1 MGTKRTKEDAIHF
14 KGKRPKV
21 LPENA
26 KQPSLVR
33 TDDNIRVAVK
43 AWLEDEQ
50 EATRLYGHISDW
62 DTSQVTNMERMFT
75 CAHSFNQPLK
85 SWDTSKVTTMEG
97 MFWSASSFNQPLNS
111 WRTSKVTNMMCMFH
125 SATKFNEP
133 LDHWDISSVP
143 HKHENGLK
151 DMFRGALAY
160 EFSPLDP
167 IDKSA
172 YIWQSTKD
180 DYIPGH
186 ICKR

>member
-1 MGTKRTKEDAIHF
+1 MYRMFNYA
-14 KGKRPKV
+14 
-21 LPENA
+21 
-26 KQPSLVR
+26 LVFNNNNSW
-33 TDDNIRVAVK
+33 TIGSWN
-43 AWLEDEQ
+43 
-50 EATRLYGHISDW
+50 TLY
-62 DTSQVTNMERMFT
+62 VTNMRDMFSQ
-75 CAHSFNQPLK
+75 AYVFNQNIGG
-85 SWDTSKVTTMEG
+85 WQTQNVTDMYG
-97 MFWSASSFNQPLNS
+97 LFYNAYAFNQNLGSWNTQNVTNMRYMFYQAGVFNNDNNS
-111 WRTSKVTNMMCMFH
+111 SIGNWNTSKVTNMMCMFH

-151 DMFRGALAY
+151 YMFRGALAY

>member
-1 MGTKRTKEDAIHF
+1 MVQFDDDTLRKAVELWHTDEEEAKRRYGDLSKWQT
-14 KGKRPKV
+14 GK
-21 LPENA
+21 
-26 KQPSLVR
+26 
-33 TDDNIRVAVK
+33 
-43 AWLEDEQ
+43 
-50 EATRLYGHISDW
+50 
-62 DTSQVTNMERMFT
+62 VTNMERMFT

-151 DMFRGALAY
+151 YMFRGALAY

>member
-62 DTSQVTNMERMFT
+62 DTSQVTDMYYMFWD
-75 CAHSFNQPLK
+75 ASAFNQPL
-85 SWDTSKVTTMEG
+85 
-97 MFWSASSFNQPLNS
+97 AS
-111 WRTSKVTNMMCMFH
+111 
-125 SATKFNEP
+125 
-133 LDHWDISSVP
+133 WDISRVTDMMWMFDGATKYQFGP
-143 HKHENGLK
+143 LK
-151 DMFRGALAY
+151 
-160 EFSPLDP
+160 
-167 IDKSA
+167 
-172 YIWQSTKD
+172 
-180 DYIPGH
+180 
-186 ICKR
+186 